1 MDPFF
6 YIVYCS
12 SSVGYYAASLHAK
25 IHQYTMVVSREKLE
39 AFLLRSM
46 EDGLVSDGVIA
57 QDINQASS
65 FWRIREVPI
74 FYTIYLFLWM
84 EIFINYWEH
93 ISSGFYLISN
103 EYHIVIICLNLI

>member
-74 FYTIYLFLWM
+74 FYTIFLFFVDGNLYQLLGTYLLWLLPY
-84 EIFINYWEH
+84 I
-93 ISSGFYLISN
+93 
-103 EYHIVIICLNLI
+103 